1 MSLQKNLDFSIT
13 LSDMKLSE
21 FAQNMLRKAT
31 VLYPEHLKDFII
43 ENANELNLRA
53 KNYAKQEYKKKT
65 GLYFKKFKVSKAY
78 VGEGRFFIKVYNSSP
93 HAHLLEKGHR
103 KVPRGKKG
111 ESNKGGNEIGFKR
124 GRYPL
129 ARGTRDFK
137 PIYYKKIEKFI
148 DEYFIKGIIK

>member
-1 MSLQKNLDFSIT
+1 MGLQEDLDLRIT

-31 VLYPEHLKDFII
+31 VLYPEHLKDFIK
-43 ENANELNLRA
+43 ECAKELNTIS
-53 KNYAKQEYKKKT
+53 KGYAKREYKKKT

-78 VGEGRFFIKVYNSSP
+78 VGNGRFFIKVYNSSP